1 VSSQDPPSLPALIES
16 ARAYQP
22 TAAER
27 EAQRQSFAK
36 GNVAMSQDEERKT
49 VPEDATCGELSCDD
63 CNTRYDAVR
72 QQRDDA
78 LAELARE
85 RRRTASLVKAGDELA
100 WECVTDDDTY
110 IHGEDGEEIRGIKAA
125 VEAWDTAR
133 AALAGPG
140 GDETAGSGLD
150 GKP

>member
-1 VSSQDPPSLPALIES
+1 MNQETEPSPAG
-16 ARAYQP
+16 P
-22 TAAER
+22 TTIPDGQECKR
-27 EAQRQSFAK
+27 CPGTYHEYSL
-36 GNVAMSQDEERKT
+36 
-49 VPEDATCGELSCDD
+49 CGGWCDIVHLQ
-63 CNTRYDAVR
+63 N
-72 QQRDDA
+72 
-78 LAELARE
+78 ELARE

-100 WECVTDDDTY
+100 WECVTDDGTY

-150 GKP
+150 LK

>member
-27 EAQRQSFAK
+27 EAQRQSFA
-36 GNVAMSQDEERKT
+36 